1 MVFRG
6 GLPVA
11 LIDFD
16 LAMPTTRLYDIVNAL
31 WYWAPLKWG
40 DPRDRA
46 PALADADI
54 PRRVAVFADAYG
66 MTARQRAEL
75 APLAV
80 DMARRYHEDSRASA
94 ELDPAWRAMW
104 EDGGKDVLPRAE
116 AWVREMAPAI
126 AAGLSQPG

>member
-1 MVFRG
+1 
-6 GLPVA
+6 
-11 LIDFD
+11 
-16 LAMPTTRLYDIVNAL
+16 MPTTRLYDITNAL

-54 PRRVAVFADAYG
+54 PHRVAVFAGAYG

-75 APLAV
+75 APLAADV
-80 DMARRYHEDSRASA
+80 AHRYHQDSRASA
-94 ELDPAWRAMW
+94 RLDPLSGKDW

-116 AWVREMAPAI
+116 AWARQMAPVI
-126 AAGLSQPG
+126 AARLRKAR